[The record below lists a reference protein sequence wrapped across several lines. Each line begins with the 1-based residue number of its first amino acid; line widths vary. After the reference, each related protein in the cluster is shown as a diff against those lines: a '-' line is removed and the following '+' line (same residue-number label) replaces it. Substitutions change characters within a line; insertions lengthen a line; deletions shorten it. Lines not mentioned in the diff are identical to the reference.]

1 MVFYMD
7 FLQLQYTV
15 TLADC
20 CNYTKAADLLFITQP
35 TLSQQIQKLEQ
46 EIGFPLFIRT
56 TRMVTLTPEG
66 EIMVKEMR
74 EILSR
79 MNHLIDMSRNIN
91 PNSSGI
97 IRFGIMNFDR
107 KTIPHALHSFVDTY
121 SGIQLQ
127 IVEDWLP
134 DLVSMLDNKLLDA
147 ALIAYPHEDEKSPLS
162 IFPTLSCTAISSD
175 YMVLAMSE
183 RHPFAHRA
191 QLLLEELRNERFLFA
206 SERST
211 IKDWVF
217 ELFSRMGITP
227 KPGLCLGSISSM
239 IDFAIEGAG
248 VSVISSTYAEKQ
260 KDRAGLITIPIYPPM
275 HRVTAFAVPR
285 SNEESPAVKLLKEY
299 MVSKI

>member
-1 MVFYMD
+1 MD

-20 CNYTKAADLLFITQP
+20 RNYTKAAELLFISQP

-46 EIGFPLFIRT
+46 EVGFPLFART
-56 TRMVTLTPEG
+56 TRKVTLTPEG
-66 EIMVKEMR
+66 EIVVKEMR
-74 EILSR
+74 DILAR
-79 MNHLIDMSRNIN
+79 MNHLSGMLSNIN
-91 PNSSGI
+91 PNSSGV

-107 KTIPHALHSFVDTY
+107 KAIPHALFTFVETY
-121 SGIQLQ
+121 PNIQLQ
-127 IVEDWLP
+127 ITEDWLP
-134 DLVSMLDNKLLDA
+134 NLVAMLDNRLLDA
-147 ALIAYPHEDEKSPLS
+147 ALIAYPHEDENTRLS
-162 IFPTLSCTAISSD
+162 VFPTLTCTAVSSD
-175 YMVLAMSE
+175 YMVLAMSD

-191 QLLLEELRNERFLFA
+191 QLLLEELSNERFLFA

-217 ELFSRMGITP
+217 ELFSRMGIKP
-227 KPGLCLGSISSM
+227 KPSLCLGSISSM

-260 KDRAGLITIPIYPPM
+260 KDRAGLVTVPIYPPM

-285 SNEESPAVKLLKEY
+285 VSEESSAVKLLKEY